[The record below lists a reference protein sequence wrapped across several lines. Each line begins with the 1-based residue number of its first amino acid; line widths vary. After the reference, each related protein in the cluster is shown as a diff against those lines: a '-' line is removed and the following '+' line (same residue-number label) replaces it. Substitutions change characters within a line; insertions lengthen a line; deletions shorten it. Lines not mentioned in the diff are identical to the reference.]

1 MSVDLYT
8 VRVAAETTN
17 RIVSYSVYLNPTLPT
32 NIDTNWTYINST
44 RSVVEFATPVGSVI
58 TGGQFISG
66 GSCAGGSSES
76 VLDLGSLRVKIQAG
90 DIFVITAHT
99 ISSSSAATFTTTWQ
113 EN

>member
-1 MSVDLYT
+1 MIEKADVPGTVYFDFSSDGIILQLSNQMTNGTDGDFEDNYSSVCSKYF
-8 VRVAAETTN
+8 RV
-17 RIVSYSVYLNPTLPT
+17 RIVN
-32 NIDTNWTYINST
+32 
-44 RSVVEFATPVGSVI
+44 
-58 TGGQFISG
+58 G

-99 ISSSSAATFTTTWQ
+99 ISSPSAATFTTTWQ